1 MATDDFFH
9 ARLDT
14 MIDLRHPLAKLAQR
28 MPWDAIEAS
37 LAPLL
42 AHKDRAGRKVDGA
55 DLFGPTLQVAGAGVS
70 NAGRPCLPKRQRGGS
85 DTVLNCKPFRLEIHV
100 KGLA

>member
-28 MPWDAIEAS
+28 MPWEAIEAS

-42 AHKDRAGRKVDGA
+42 AHKDRAGRKVEGA
-55 DLFGPTLQVAGAGVS
+55 DLPSSTP
-70 NAGRPCLPKRQRGGS
+70 NRGLIRFL
-85 DTVLNCKPFRLEIHV
+85 DI
-100 KGLA
+100 GLI